1 MTFEK
6 NDYVRYMITFTIT
19 GDVPSHITSKL
30 DQTTDIAQALLLSN
44 RNNVT
49 VSEKF
54 WMEYIENGI
63 KFMRKFENKDDKD
76 ISYLLSDI
84 MAVIDFWD
92 CNPYKEFYKTF
103 SEGLI
108 KAILEW
114 GYNKSKKVTVPFGED
129 MSFNFTFTR
138 TVIEATRAD
147 VTFCMEVDEDD
158 MNFNVSMR
166 LYSPEC
172 MALDFMR
179 LFSSRKYKPSY
190 RDILGLSKLIYSNR
204 TILDQEEYIYGIT
217 VIDSDEN
224 AKSGKFKVKYERS
237 EI

>member
-1 MTFEK
+1 MIFEK
-6 NDYVRYMITFTIT
+6 NDYVRYMITFTIS
-19 GDVPSHITSKL
+19 GDNIPSDITTKL
-30 DQTTDIAQALLLSN
+30 NQTTDIAQALFLSHG
-44 RNNVT
+44 NVT

-84 MAVIDFWD
+84 MAVMDFWD

-108 KAILEW
+108 KAIIEW
-114 GYNKSKKVTVPFGED
+114 GYNKSKKVTVLFGEV

-138 TVIEATRAD
+138 TVIEATKAN
-147 VTFCMEVDEDD
+147 VTFVMNVDEDD

-172 MALDFMR
+172 MALDFIR
-179 LFSSRKYKPSY
+179 LFSNREYKPSY
-190 RDILGLSKLIYSNR
+190 RDTLGLSKLIYTNR

-217 VIDSDEN
+217 VRDSDGN
-224 AKSGKFKVKYERS
+224 PKPGKFKVKYERS